1 MDIKLEQQNICEFMS
16 NFYDWLIK
24 IARKDYDELKINK
37 YEDFYE
43 DYKQVEQVFIKKKQ
57 EIGSNVNIMRLNTDS
72 IERLKVIIDITKEE
86 YKEISNREDKDI
98 IYFNALL
105 GWHEGISSEINIC
118 IDSLFNKQM
127 QTKKKIM
134 DGEDICVELQCNQAN

>member
-118 IDSLFNKQM
+118 IDSLLNKQM
-127 QTKKKIM
+127 
-134 DGEDICVELQCNQAN
+134 